1 MSLFELTDV
10 RMEYLTGHSSVNAL
24 RKVTASFTEG
34 INVIYGKS
42 GSGKST
48 LLHVMAGFE
57 KPTGGSIKYEGSSIY
72 GELDLKDLHR
82 KEFGFVFQSFN
93 LINQFSVE
101 ENILL
106 PARFAKN
113 KDRKRYEEL
122 IERLGIS
129 QFVKRLPST
138 LSGGEQQRVAIAR
151 ALVNGPKVIFADE
164 PTGNLDSENSKT
176 VTDMLLSL
184 CRDYGASLFM
194 VTHDLDMLN
203 LADRTYNMIDGTIHE
218 G

>member
-24 RKVTASFTEG
+24 RKVTVSFTEG

-106 PARFAKN
+106 PARFAK
-113 KDRKRYEEL
+113 
-122 IERLGIS
+122 
-129 QFVKRLPST
+129 
-138 LSGGEQQRVAIAR
+138 QRQEKI
-151 ALVNGPKVIFADE
+151 
-164 PTGNLDSENSKT
+164 
-176 VTDMLLSL
+176 
-184 CRDYGASLFM
+184 
-194 VTHDLDMLN
+194 
-203 LADRTYNMIDGTIHE
+203 
-218 G
+218 

>member
-24 RKVTASFTEG
+24 RKVTVSFTEG

-218 G
+218 E